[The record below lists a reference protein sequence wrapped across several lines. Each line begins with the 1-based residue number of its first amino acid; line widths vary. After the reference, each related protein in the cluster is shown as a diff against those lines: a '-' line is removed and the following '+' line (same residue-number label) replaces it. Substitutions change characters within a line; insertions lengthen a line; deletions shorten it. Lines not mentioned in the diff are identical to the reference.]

1 MARMSLRLRARIP
14 SGAAAPA
21 VERDPDI
28 LRAFLEDAA
37 HVPGGHAA
45 GVAFPRSEA
54 EVAALV
60 RGATQ
65 LLAVGAQ
72 SSLTGGATPRGEV
85 VLSTRALTAMEMLP
99 GGRVRAGAGVP
110 LAALQQALAARALY
124 YPPVPTYE
132 GAFVGGTIAT
142 NAAGAATFKY
152 GSTRR
157 WVDALTV
164 VLADGSVL
172 DVERGR
178 RIRDAAFA
186 IETPSGG
193 ILDVPIPSYRMPD
206 VPKHSAGYHAAG
218 ADGYDPIDLFIGSE
232 GTLGVIVS
240 ATLRV
245 IRRPA
250 AALALVAC
258 ADDREALAITAAV
271 RASTDVDVAGV
282 EYADARALALVDDD
296 AFAKA
301 GVRRPASG
309 AVLLFVQIEGSLD
322 AFASLLASLGAD
334 PDIQVALP
342 GDDRART
349 ALVDLREAVPAAVNR
364 RVADAKRRVDPA
376 IEKTAG
382 DPVVPFERLAESL
395 ALYRGAFERRGLRHA
410 IWGHLS
416 DGNLHPNVIPRSLDD
431 VARGK
436 EAILEIGREVVRM
449 GGSPLAEHGVG
460 RNAVKQELLRQ
471 LYGADGIAQMRA
483 VKRALDPGWKLAP
496 GVIFQ
501 RVEP

>member
-1 MARMSLRLRARIP
+1 MAAVRLHAR
-14 SGAAAPA
+14 SAEVAAPPGIH
-21 VERDPDI
+21 RDDDVV
-28 LRAFLEDAA
+28 RSFLEDAA

-72 SSLTGGATPRGEV
+72 SSLTGGATPRGDV
-85 VLSTRALTAMEMLP
+85 VLSTRALTAIEMLP
-99 GGRVRAGAGVP
+99 RGRVRAGAGVP
-110 LAALQQALAARALY
+110 LAALQHALAARALY

-157 WVDALTV
+157 WVEALTV

-172 DVERGR
+172 DVERGH
-178 RIRDAAFA
+178 RIRETSFA
-186 IETPSGG
+186 IETPSGS
-193 ILDVPIPSYRMPD
+193 LDVPIPSYPMPD

-218 ADGYDPIDLFIGSE
+218 ADGFDPIDLFIGSE

-258 ADDREALAITAAV
+258 ADDREALAITAAL
-271 RASTDVDVAGV
+271 RASPDVDVAGV
-282 EYADARALALVDDD
+282 EYADSHALALLDDE
-296 AFAKA
+296 AFASA
-301 GVRRPASG
+301 GVRRPARG
-309 AVLLFVQIEGSLD
+309 AVLLFVQVEGSLD
-322 AFASLLASLGAD
+322 AFASLLAPLGSD
-334 PDIQVALP
+334 PDVQVALP

-364 RVADAKRRVDPA
+364 RIADAKRRVNPA

-395 ALYRGAFERRGLRHA
+395 ALYRGAFERRGLQHA

-436 EAILEIGREVVRM
+436 EAILDIGREVVRM

-471 LYGADGIAQMRA
+471 LYGDEGIAQMRA

-501 RVEP
+501 RVQL